1 MLSTGRK
8 CTPHKAED
16 TYTATRA
23 RGGGAPEGAPPRPGE
38 LAVKESE
45 EMYLVKNRGKTIMA
59 TNYSSHKMQ
68 IQLCT
73 DVGSR

>member
-45 EMYLVKNRGKTIMA
+45 EMCLVKNRGKTIMA
-59 TNYSSHKMQ
+59 TNYSSH
-68 IQLCT
+68 
-73 DVGSR
+73 

>member
-8 CTPHKAED
+8 CTAHKAED

-38 LAVKESE
+38 LVVKESE
-45 EMYLVKNRGKTIMA
+45 ERVKNRGKTIMA
-59 TNYSSHKMQ
+59 TNYSSH
-68 IQLCT
+68 
-73 DVGSR
+73 